1 MHALV
6 SLVKAHIDRLLLN
19 IFQIILCF
27 ASLTEAHSGIQNIT
41 DPIQNCNFVF
51 LFDFLRVYNQRHA
64 DLTRVLNK

>member
-19 IFQIILCF
+19 IFPNILCF

-41 DPIQNCNFVF
+41 DCNFVF
-51 LFDFLRVYNQRHA
+51 LFDFSKSVQSK
-64 DLTRVLNK
+64 TC